1 MLYAILCYDDE
12 SIVHSWTKE
21 EDAAVMAK
29 LSVVQEKLA
38 RQGRLGPVA
47 RLMPTTTATTLRK
60 SGEPIVIDGPFAET
74 KEQLLGFYMIECKAL
89 DEAIDAAKE
98 LAAANPGRGS
108 YEIRPV
114 MLFNPNSRPK

>member
-12 SIVHSWTKE
+12 SVVHSWTKE